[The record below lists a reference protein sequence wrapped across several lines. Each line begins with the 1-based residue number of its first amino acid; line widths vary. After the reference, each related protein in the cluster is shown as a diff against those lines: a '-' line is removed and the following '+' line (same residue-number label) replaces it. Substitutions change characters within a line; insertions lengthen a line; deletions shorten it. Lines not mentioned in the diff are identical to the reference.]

1 MSRSLVLVSA
11 GGRSRAHRRSVHWVQ
26 TLCTHTDTSSRL
38 ATVHGDC
45 IGYTSVSIYIYLYL
59 PRERAGLVH
68 NFGGQTLEHGLESLD
83 LHRVVRL
90 QCTQ

>member
-1 MSRSLVLVSA
+1 MVIVWLR
-11 GGRSRAHRRSVHWVQ
+11 
-26 TLCTHTDTSSRL
+26 LC
-38 ATVHGDC
+38 
-45 IGYTSVSIYIYLYL
+45 IYLYLYL